1 VDQDGESFLNP
12 NNFNS
17 KSMHPKT
24 KTILKSLTI
33 LALFALSIQ
42 ALATWTNPTGVAPA
56 NNTQPPINVSLTG
69 QDKDGALIA
78 GGLRSDT
85 SVIGV
90 ENALFGALDLPNTSS
105 VLELRSIT
113 KGFLPPRMNLVQR
126 NAIAT
131 PATGLLIY
139 QTDNAPGFYY
149 FDGTNWMAIGSGGN
163 GGGGGGGGIG
173 GSGTPNTVAKWT
185 ATGTLGNSNI
195 KSDTTGIEF
204 SSAFK
209 TGALVLSSENISV
222 NPGNANNLDIGDSP
236 LVYLS
241 GSGSVKCIKKPN
253 PFSAGFKMVYLVN
266 KGSGTITFNYSDPS
280 CAPDDKFRNNT
291 NSDLTLTSR
300 QAVLIRH
307 NAPNHYWEVIQSP
320 N

>member
-1 VDQDGESFLNP
+1 
-12 NNFNS
+12 
-17 KSMHPKT
+17 MHPKT

-185 ATGTLGNSNI
+185 ATGTLGDSSLTDNGTLVVAGAPLYMSSTLFVETQVIVITSSNA
-195 KSDTTGIEF
+195 TNF
-204 SSAFK
+204 PF
-209 TGALVLSSENISV
+209 
-222 NPGNANNLDIGDSP
+222 GNATHFEVNRLPGENVSTIQGFESSNEDGRVAYLTNQSTSITFTLKNNSSLCSPQNRLSTVSGGDITLAP
-236 LVYLS
+236 RET
-241 GSGSVKCIKKPN
+241 IM
-253 PFSAGFKMVYLVN
+253 MVYDAGYPG
-266 KGSGTITFNYSDPS
+266 GSRWRELFKS
-280 CAPDDKFRNNT
+280 
-291 NSDLTLTSR
+291 
-300 QAVLIRH
+300 Q
-307 NAPNHYWEVIQSP
+307 
-320 N
+320 

>member
-1 VDQDGESFLNP
+1 
-12 NNFNS
+12 
-17 KSMHPKT
+17 MTPKT
-24 KTILKSLTI
+24 KTILKSLTV
-33 LALFALSIQ
+33 LALFGMSIQ
-42 ALATWTNPTGVAPA
+42 ALALWTNPTGVAPA

-90 ENALFGALDLPNTSS
+90 ENGLFGALDLPNASS
-105 VLELRSIT
+105 VLELRSTT

-126 NAIAT
+126 DAIAS
-131 PATGLLIY
+131 PASGLLIY

-149 FDGTNWMAIGSGGN
+149 FDGTNWMAVGSGGN
-163 GGGGGGGGIG
+163 GGGGGGNGGGGIG
-173 GSGTPNTVAKWT
+173 GSGTPNMVAKWT
-185 ATGTLGNSNI
+185 APGTLGNANI
-195 KSDTTGIEF
+195 KNDASGIEI

-209 TGALVLSSENISV
+209 TGSLILSSESITV
-222 NPGNANNLDIGDSP
+222 NSGNADNLDIGDSP

-241 GSGSVKCIKKPN
+241 GSGTVKCIKKPN
-253 PFSAGFKMVYLVN
+253 PFSVGYKMVYLVN
-266 KGSGTITFNYSDPS
+266 KGNSQLTFNNYDSS
-280 CAPDDKFRNNT
+280 CAPDDKFRNST
-291 NSDLTLTSR
+291 NADLVLNSR
-300 QAVLIRH
+300 EAVLIRH